1 MQHLFLHFRAAI
13 LLMLCAAYTTPCHA
27 AGAGLL
33 AEIHAI
39 RAQGCAGH
47 PGTEPALRRVPE
59 LDRVAEAL
67 ASGRRFA
74 KAMEDAAYVA
84 VQSVMLEATGSDA
97 EIVTRL
103 ERRSCKNI
111 VDPGYRDVGFA
122 TRPGRAWVVLAVPL
136 VPPAADEAPDVG
148 RRVLELVNEARA
160 SPRRC
165 GRTRFAA
172 APPLRLSETLQRAAL
187 DHARDMAS
195 HGNLSH
201 AGSDGST
208 HAQRATRAGYPWR
221 VVGENIAA
229 GQPTAEQVVAGW
241 LKSAGH
247 CANLMDPDF
256 SEMGV
261 AFAIAPQDGK
271 GIYWAQV
278 FGAPRP

>member
-1 MQHLFLHFRAAI
+1 MLLAAVAPR
-13 LLMLCAAYTTPCHA
+13 MKA
-27 AGAGLL
+27 AGIDFLG
-33 AEIHAI
+33 EINAI
-39 RAQGCAGH
+39 RAQGCGGH
-47 PGTEPALRRVPE
+47 PGTSPALRRVPE
-59 LDRVAEAL
+59 LDRAAEAL

-97 EIVTRL
+97 EIVTQL
-103 ERRSCKNI
+103 ERRGCMNF
-111 VDPGYRDVGFA
+111 VDPGYRDIGIA
-122 TRPGRAWVVLAVPL
+122 TRPGRAWIVLAAPL
-136 VPPAADEAPDVG
+136 VVPAANQAADVG

-172 APPLRLSETLQRAAL
+172 APPLALSAVLQRVAQ

-195 HGNLSH
+195 HGRLSH

-208 HAQRATRAGYPWR
+208 HAERATRAGYPWR

-229 GQPTAEQVVAGW
+229 GQPNAEQVVAGW

-256 SEMGV
+256 SEMGI
-261 AFAIAPQDGK
+261 AFATAPQDGK
-271 GIYWAQV
+271 GIYWAQM
-278 FGAPRP
+278 FGTPRP